1 MPHAAPLLMS
11 LAVLAGCA
19 MPNTPAPD
27 FAAIN
32 RPLEVRCA
40 RMQDSRQTENRRPGL
55 TRAEV
60 QAEARAAASRG
71 ELDKA
76 CDYL

>member
-1 MPHAAPLLMS
+1 MPYTASLLAS
-11 LAVLAGCA
+11 LALLGGCA

-32 RPLEVRCA
+32 RPLEVRCV
-40 RMQDSRQTENRRPGL
+40 RMQDSRQAENSRPGL

>member
-1 MPHAAPLLMS
+1 MSYAAPL
-11 LAVLAGCA
+11 VLAAAALSGCA
-19 MPNTPAPD
+19 MPKAPAPD

-32 RPLEVRCA
+32 RPPEVRCV

-71 ELDKA
+71 ELDKL